1 MAGRWMSDRGYE
13 VGEDVVEA
21 DPNGLNGTGDNRRD
35 RRQEERIL
43 RRRCAVLIG
52 DPIEPRVQTQQQP
65 SHLLPT
71 SSAG

>member
-1 MAGRWMSDRGYE
+1 
-13 VGEDVVEA
+13 
-21 DPNGLNGTGDNRRD
+21 
-35 RRQEERIL
+35 
-43 RRRCAVLIG
+43 VLIG